1 MAGLVRRHQMRVAA
15 ALAALS
21 TPSDAPAPNSGPYEL
36 MMHALVNDRRTLKGV
51 QSIER
56 KIELKREMLDKYG
69 DYVHGVLTADKGG
82 QDEVVVTV
90 MVWLLDTLQ
99 FRPALD
105 LAAYVLRH
113 GIKLPAQY
121 TRDVPTLLLDE
132 ITGAVLAGRVGLG
145 MGLLDELL
153 TLQRLTE
160 DHDAPDQ
167 ARAKLHRVMGETLT
181 DLAGDLTAD
190 YGPPKETALRAAV
203 AALQHLNRARQLD
216 AGVGVVKLI
225 EQLERKIKKAEGGTP
240 PKADEEGKTPTQPAT
255 GDETPPQ
262 A

>member
-15 ALAALS
+15 ALAAVS
-21 TPSDAPAPNSGPYEL
+21 TPADAPAPNSGPYEL
-36 MMHALVNDRRTLKGV
+36 MMHALVNDRRTLKGL

-113 GIKLPAQY
+113 DIKLPAQY
-121 TRDVPTLLLDE
+121 TRDVPTPVSYTHLDVYKRQALSVGR
-132 ITGAVLAGRVGLG
+132 TTSMLGWLATI
-145 MGLLDELL
+145 E
-153 TLQRLTE
+153 TK
-160 DHDAPDQ
+160 
-167 ARAKLHRVMGETLT
+167 AKSLMPSYGVCCISGVTT
-181 DLAGDLTAD
+181 WAAD
-190 YGPPKETALRAAV
+190 VPSSSV
-203 AALQHLNRARQLD
+203 
-216 AGVGVVKLI
+216 
-225 EQLERKIKKAEGGTP
+225 
-240 PKADEEGKTPTQPAT
+240 
-255 GDETPPQ
+255 
-262 A
+262 

>member
-15 ALAALS
+15 ALAAAL
-21 TPSDAPAPNSGPYEL
+21 TPADAPAPNSGPYEL

-56 KIELKREMLDKYG
+56 KIECKREMLDKYG
-69 DYVHGVLTADKGG
+69 DYVHGVLAVDKGG

-113 GIKLPAQY
+113 GIKLPPQY
-121 TRDVPTLLLDE
+121 SRDVPTLLLDE
-132 ITGAVLAGRVGLG
+132 ITGAVLGDRIEPSER
-145 MGLLDELL
+145 LLDELL
-153 TLQRLTE
+153 TLQMLTE
-160 DHDAPDQ
+160 KRDAPDQ

-181 DLAGDLTAD
+181 HMAGDLPDDDT
-190 YGPPKETALRAAV
+190 RRMAA
-203 AALQHLNRARQLD
+203 AALQHLNRAKQLD
-216 AGVGVVKLI
+216 VGVGVVKLI
-225 EQLERKIKKAEGGTP
+225 EKLERKIKKAEDGAP
-240 PKADEEGKTPTQPAT
+240 SKADEEGTTPTQPAT
-255 GDETPPQ
+255 GSETPPQ

>member
-15 ALAALS
+15 ALAAAS
-21 TPSDAPAPNSGPYEL
+21 TPADAPAPNSGPYEL
-36 MMHALVNDRRTLKGV
+36 MMHALVNDRRALKGV

-56 KIELKREMLDKYG
+56 KIELKREMLDKYR
-69 DYVHGVLTADKGG
+69 DYVYGVLVADKGG

-99 FRPALD
+99 FRSALE

-113 GIKLPAQY
+113 GIKLPPQY

-132 ITGAVLAGRVGLG
+132 ITGAVLGDRIEPSER
-145 MGLLDELL
+145 LLDELL
-153 TLQRLTE
+153 TLQGLTA

-167 ARAKLHRVMGETLT
+167 ARAKLHRAMGETLT
-181 DLAGDLTAD
+181 HLAGELPDDDT
-190 YGPPKETALRAAV
+190 RRMAA
-203 AALQHLNRARQLD
+203 AALQHLNRAKQLD

-225 EQLERKIKKAEGGTP
+225 EQLERKIKKAEGG
-240 PKADEEGKTPTQPAT
+240 A
-255 GDETPPQ
+255 PPQ
-262 A
+262 ASGEGQPPTSPAQGDDTAPQA